1 MSMISIINELANLK
15 QLDREDLL
23 VVLKESLYA
32 AISKRLK
39 HPASLEIVVDQSKN
53 EVYAKVNK
61 EVVENDIYFD
71 EISLEDAQLSKSKV
85 SIGDKLDCIVMVSEF
100 EPKTIKIAKKL
111 IQDRIKELENDRVMF
126 DYNKQKNQVVTGKI
140 RELKFNDYIVD
151 IGYTDAI
158 LPADEQISSEYYRV
172 GNIVQA
178 YIVDV
183 RKIRNRVRIVLSRTH
198 PEYIKKLLE
207 NEVPEVASGEVEV
220 KKIVRDPG
228 VETKIALYAEN
239 PNIDPVSSCYGPK
252 GLRIKEICK
261 NLGDESISLVYW
273 SDSLEQFIANAVGID
288 FVEKVYLAEH
298 GKFARIITNQK
309 NKAIGKGGINVKL
322 AAKLTGYKI
331 DIFTQEEF
339 QSQLERERRVVSH
352 IDDLDGVTERAL
364 EVLKSNG
371 YTSVEDIYRASVE
384 ELSNL
389 PGIGL
394 KMIEKLKTSAE
405 NF

>member
-1 MSMISIINELANLK
+1 M
-15 QLDREDLL
+15 
-23 VVLKESLYA
+23 
-32 AISKRLK
+32 
-39 HPASLEIVVDQSKN
+39 
-53 EVYAKVNK
+53 
-61 EVVENDIYFD
+61 
-71 EISLEDAQLSKSKV
+71 
-85 SIGDKLDCIVMVSEF
+85 
-100 EPKTIKIAKKL
+100 
-111 IQDRIKELENDRVMF
+111 
-126 DYNKQKNQVVTGKI
+126 
-140 RELKFNDYIVD
+140 
-151 IGYTDAI
+151 
-158 LPADEQISSEYYRV
+158 
-172 GNIVQA
+172 
-178 YIVDV
+178 
-183 RKIRNRVRIVLSRTH
+183 
-198 PEYIKKLLE
+198 
-207 NEVPEVASGEVEV
+207 
-220 KKIVRDPG
+220 
-228 VETKIALYAEN
+228 
-239 PNIDPVSSCYGPK
+239 
-252 GLRIKEICK
+252 
-261 NLGDESISLVYW
+261 
-273 SDSLEQFIANAVGID
+273 EQFIANAVGID

>member
-32 AISKRLK
+32 AIAKRLK
-39 HPASLEIVVDQSKN
+39 KPASLEIVVDQSKN
-53 EVYAKVNK
+53 EVYAKLTK
-61 EVVENDIYFD
+61 EVVESDIYFD
-71 EISLEDAQLSKSKV
+71 EISLEDARLGDTSLA
-85 SIGDKLDCIVMVSEF
+85 IGDEIDCRVMVSEF

-126 DYNKQKNQVVTGKI
+126 DFNKQKHQVVTGKI
-140 RELKFNDYIVD
+140 REINGNDFIVD
-151 IGYTDAI
+151 IGYTDAV
-158 LPADEQISSEYYRV
+158 LPSDEQISGEYYRV

-183 RKIRNRVRIVLSRTH
+183 RKIRNCVRIVLSRTH

-207 NEVPEVASGEVEV
+207 NEVPEVASGDVQV

-228 VETKIALYAEN
+228 VETKIALFSEN
-239 PNIDPVSSCYGPK
+239 ENIDPVSSCYGPK

-261 NLGDESISLVYW
+261 NLGDESIDLVYW
-273 SDSLEQFIANAVGID
+273 SDNLEQFIANAVGID

-298 GKFARIITNQK
+298 GKFARVITSQK

-331 DIFTQEEF
+331 DIFNQEEF
-339 QSQLERERRVVSH
+339 EEQLEKERRVMSH
-352 IDDLDGVTERAL
+352 IDDLDGITQKAS

-371 YTSVEDIYRASVE
+371 YTSVEDIFRASVE

-394 KMIEKLKTSAE
+394 KMIEKLKRSAE
-405 NF
+405 HF

>member
-15 QLDREDLL
+15 QLDRDDLL

-32 AISKRLK
+32 AIAKRLK
-39 HPASLEIVVDQSKN
+39 RPASLEIVVDQSKN
-53 EVYAKVNK
+53 EVYAKVAK
-61 EVVENDIYFD
+61 EVVESDLYFD
-71 EISLEDAQLSKSKV
+71 EISLEDARLSDPSV
-85 SIGDKLDCIVMVSEF
+85 NIGDEVDCQVMVSEF

-126 DYNKQKNQVVTGKI
+126 DFNKQKHQVVTGKI
-140 RELKFNDYIVD
+140 RETKFNDFIVD
-151 IGYTDAI
+151 IGYTDAV
-158 LPADEQISSEYYRV
+158 LPADEQISGEYYRV

-183 RKIRNRVRIVLSRTH
+183 RKIRNRVMIVLSRTH

-207 NEVPEVASGEVEV
+207 NEVPEVASGEVQV

-228 VETKIALYAEN
+228 VETKIALFSEN
-239 PNIDPVSSCYGPK
+239 PNIDSVSSCYGPK

-261 NLGDESISLVYW
+261 NLADESIDLVYW
-273 SDSLEQFIANAVGID
+273 SDNLEQFIANAVGID

-298 GKFARIITNQK
+298 GKFARVITNQK

-339 QSQLERERRVVSH
+339 EQQLEKERRVMSH
-352 IDDLDGVTERAL
+352 IDDLDGITQKAL
-364 EVLKSNG
+364 DVLKSNG
-371 YTSVEDIYRASVE
+371 YTSVEDIFRASVE

-389 PGIGL
+389 PGIGQ
-394 KMIEKLKTSAE
+394 KMIEKLKRSAE
-405 NF
+405 HF